1 MKHWLNLA
9 FLVLLLTAVLAI
21 MAQAGTAVLQ
31 PQPLTAA
38 PNNILDLSLEPVA
51 TGLALPTNIVPSN
64 IPGDGRLFIVQQS
77 GAIRIVT
84 GTGSVLSTPFLDI
97 TDRTHL
103 FGENG
108 LLGLAFHPDY
118 ANNGFFYVY
127 YTDEISHNNRLSRFQ
142 VSANDPNLA
151 DPNSEQI
158 LMTIIEPDEGHNGGD
173 IKFGPDGYL
182 YVPVGDG
189 GLYDQS
195 NPPSTPQDLSS
206 PLGKILRIDVTG
218 GSPYAP
224 DCGSALYTIPADNPF
239 ADGPGGTCDE
249 IWAYGLRNPWR
260 ISFDRLTGDLFITDV
275 GQYNWEE
282 VNWQD
287 ASSPGGQNYGWP
299 CYEANAAYNLTGC
312 APASSY
318 TFPVFAY
325 DHSNGNCSVTG
336 SYIYRGSR
344 YPAMQGHY
352 LLADF
357 CSGTVWSL
365 NRENDV
371 WQSNSYDL
379 SLTFPTTFGQDQ
391 AGEMYVLEHSGELSH
406 IAENSLLPPLSTHK
420 SAPPIISDG
429 QPITYTLTVANDGTL
444 TVTNVLITD
453 TIPLNT
459 SLLSTDGVLNG
470 SVVSWQTAA
479 LAPGDQ
485 IQGQLIVTPTL
496 PVSGTLVIRNEFY
509 GVQADNTEGVR
520 GTAVITIING
530 KSVYLPVI
538 SKR

>member
-1 MKHWLNLA
+1 MKHWLNPA

-21 MAQAGTAVLQ
+21 MAQAGTAVLH

-38 PNNILDLSLEPVA
+38 PDNILDLSLEPIA
-51 TGLALPTNIVPSN
+51 TGLALPTNIVPGGL
-64 IPGDGRLFIVQQS
+64 PGDGRLFIVQQS

-84 GTGSVLSTPFLDI
+84 SAGSVLSTPFLDI
-97 TDRTHL
+97 AGRTHL

-118 ANNGFFYVY
+118 ANNGYFYVY
-127 YTDEISHNNRLSRFQ
+127 YTDEISRDNRLSRFQ
-142 VSANDPNLA
+142 VSASDPNLA

-158 LMTIIEPDEGHNGGD
+158 LMTILEPDDGHNGGD

-189 GLYDQS
+189 GLHDQN
-195 NPPSTPQDLSS
+195 NPNPYPQDLSS

-260 ISFDRLTGDLFITDV
+260 ISFDRLTGDLFIADV
-275 GQYNWEE
+275 GEVSWEE
-282 VNWQD
+282 VNWQP
-287 ASSPGGQNYGWP
+287 ANSTGGQNYGWP

-312 APASSY
+312 APANSY
-318 TFPVFAY
+318 TFPIFDY

-336 SYIYRGSR
+336 GYIYRGSR

-406 IAENSLLPPLSTHK
+406 IAENSLLPALSIHK
-420 SAPPIISDG
+420 SAPPTIPDG
-429 QPITYTLTVANDGTL
+429 QPLTYTLTIVNNGTL
-444 TVTNVLITD
+444 AASNVLITD

-459 SLLSTDGVLNG
+459 TLLSTDGTLNG
-470 SVVSWQTAA
+470 SIVSWQTAT
-479 LAPGDQ
+479 LAPGGQ
-485 IQGQLIVTPTL
+485 IQGQLVVTPTL
-496 PVSGTLVIRNEFY
+496 PVSDTLVIRNEFY
-509 GVQADNTEGVR
+509 GVQADNAAGVR
-520 GTAVITIING
+520 GTAVVTIING